1 MPAALDGPESQ
12 RRHGSTV
19 ALLMGLDVIS
29 VLALP
34 VLIGTGVGRT
44 GWSSPYLAAIHTAV

>member
-1 MPAALDGPESQ
+1 MPAALDGPEIQ